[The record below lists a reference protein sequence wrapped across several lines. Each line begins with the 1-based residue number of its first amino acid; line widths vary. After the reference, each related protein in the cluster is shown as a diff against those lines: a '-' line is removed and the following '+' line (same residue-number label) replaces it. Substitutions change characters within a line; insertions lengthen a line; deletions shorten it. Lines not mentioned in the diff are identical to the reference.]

1 MKHHALPSRLSI
13 SFSKSKTLPSAAVAL
28 ASAWKQN
35 QWNGNKAQNWREKK
49 TEVSFWP
56 LTEKDKLPINKFKSR
71 EGIGALKAG
80 RQIIQNFPLTLAA
93 KQLLLTHA
101 QRTSKM

>member
-1 MKHHALPSRLSI
+1 MK
-13 SFSKSKTLPSAAVAL
+13 
-28 ASAWKQN
+28 WKQ
-35 QWNGNKAQNWREKK
+35 GSKLEGKKK
-49 TEVSFWP
+49 TKSPFDQ
-56 LTEKDKLPINKFKSR
+56 TEKDTLPINKFKSR